1 MLKRSKIQFCM
12 FWHIFHNFA
21 AYRLS
26 IIGRLNSKFFTTRH
40 FSKKVP
46 FWGCLNIRIGWFEK
60 VGVTL
65 YRLFLFE
72 FSKSVK
78 FIKIW
83 WILFDLFTN
92 RLNIT
97 EITVKP
103 QIRFHPAY
111 AIFAIT
117 GKLLVLEQLFLQK
130 SYINVGFPVVLSTK
144 WAL

>member
-103 QIRFHPAY
+103 QTRFHPHY

-117 GKLLVLEQLFLQK
+117 WKLLVLEQLFLQK
-130 SYINVGFPVVLSTK
+130 SYINVGFPVLLSTK

>member
-12 FWHIFHNFA
+12 FWHIFHIFA

-40 FSKKVP
+40 FSKKIP

-97 EITVKP
+97 EITVYP
-103 QIRFHPAY
+103 HSRFHP
-111 AIFAIT
+111 
-117 GKLLVLEQLFLQK
+117 VLRYFCYNLKTICFRAVISIK
-130 SYINVGFPVVLSTK
+130 SCI
-144 WAL
+144 